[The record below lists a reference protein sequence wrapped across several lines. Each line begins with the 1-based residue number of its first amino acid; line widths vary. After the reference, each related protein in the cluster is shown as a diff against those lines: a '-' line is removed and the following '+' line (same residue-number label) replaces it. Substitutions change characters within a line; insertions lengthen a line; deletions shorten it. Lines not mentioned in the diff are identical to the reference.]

1 MCKIRMISRISRE
14 PLDPFKRF
22 IMKKL
27 CLLVFMSL
35 GLSTSVMAEG
45 DAEAGKAK
53 SAVCAACHGQDG
65 NSMIDMNPKLAGQH
79 EKYLVKQLMEFKLA
93 SQTGGEE
100 GRNNAV
106 MNGMAAPLSEQDMKD
121 LAAYFSSQDAKP
133 GETAEQYVEAGR
145 ALYQGGDE
153 SRGVTACIAC
163 HGPKGN
169 GMGLAGFPDISGQ
182 HATYTASQLKSFRSG
197 QRHNDMNG
205 MMRDI
210 AMKLTDEDI
219 EILSHYIAGLH

>member
-1 MCKIRMISRISRE
+1 
-14 PLDPFKRF
+14 
-22 IMKKL
+22 MKKL
-27 CLLVFMSL
+27 CLLLCVSL
-35 GLSTSVMAEG
+35 GISVSAMAEG

-53 SAVCAACHGQDG
+53 SAVCAACHGPDG
-65 NSMIDMNPKLAGQH
+65 NSMIDMNPKIAGQH

-121 LAAYFSSQDAKP
+121 LAAYFSSQTPKE
-133 GETAEQYVEAGR
+133 GETAEQYIEAGR

-182 HATYTASQLKSFRSG
+182 HVTYTAAQLKSFRAG
-197 QRHNDMNG
+197 ERHNDMN
-205 MMRDI
+205 
-210 AMKLTDEDI
+210 
-219 EILSHYIAGLH
+219 LSLIHI

>member
-1 MCKIRMISRISRE
+1 
-14 PLDPFKRF
+14 
-22 IMKKL
+22 
-27 CLLVFMSL
+27 MSL
-35 GLSTSVMAEG
+35 GLSAAAVAKG

-53 SAVCAACHGQDG
+53 SAVCAACHGPDG

-79 EKYLVKQLMEFKLA
+79 EKYLVKQLTEFKLA

-106 MNGMAAPLSEQDMKD
+106 MNGMAAPLSTQDMED
-121 LAAYFSSQDAKP
+121 LAAYFSSQEATP
-133 GETAEQYVEAGR
+133 GETAEQYVEAGK

-153 SRGVTACIAC
+153 ERGITACIAC
-163 HGPKGN
+163 HGPQGN
-169 GMGLAGFPDISGQ
+169 GSSLSGFPDISGQ

-197 QRHNDMNG
+197 QRHNSMNG

-219 EILSHYIAGLH
+219 EILSNYVSGLH

>member
-1 MCKIRMISRISRE
+1 
-14 PLDPFKRF
+14 
-22 IMKKL
+22 MKKL
-27 CLLVFMSL
+27 CLLVCMSL
-35 GLSTSVMAEG
+35 GLSAAAVAKG

-53 SAVCAACHGQDG
+53 SAVCAACHGPDG

-79 EKYLVKQLMEFKLA
+79 EKYLVKQLTEFKLA

-106 MNGMAAPLSEQDMKD
+106 MNGMAAPISTQDMED
-121 LAAYFSSQDAKP
+121 LAAYFSSQEATP
-133 GETAEQYVEAGR
+133 GETAEQYVEAGK

-153 SRGVTACIAC
+153 ERGITACIAC
-163 HGPKGN
+163 HGPQGN
-169 GMGLAGFPDISGQ
+169 GSSLSGFPDISGQ

-197 QRHNDMNG
+197 QRHNSMNG

-219 EILSHYIAGLH
+219 EILSNYVSGLH